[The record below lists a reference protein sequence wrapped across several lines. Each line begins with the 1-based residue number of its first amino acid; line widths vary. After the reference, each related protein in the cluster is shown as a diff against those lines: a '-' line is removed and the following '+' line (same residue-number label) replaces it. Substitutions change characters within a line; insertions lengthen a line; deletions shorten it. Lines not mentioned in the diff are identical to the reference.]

1 VAEAI
6 AMTQANTEK
15 DEANPTK
22 KQKIAADV
30 VLGIRVRG
38 TLFSFYVI
46 PISETIILEAIR
58 TRTSVIG
65 ATTTV
70 KKYRDRRNNNQ
81 KPKLQRIPS

>member
-1 VAEAI
+1 MAEAI

-38 TLFSFYVI
+38 PVCSFYV
-46 PISETIILEAIR
+46 
-58 TRTSVIG
+58 V
-65 ATTTV
+65 
-70 KKYRDRRNNNQ
+70 
-81 KPKLQRIPS
+81 